1 MAESLRQEPGE
12 PPPITLRPLG
22 PADSA
27 GLQQVYEGANDI
39 FVASTGAPV
48 RPDQADQDL
57 ADTLGDDARYLL
69 GVFWRDRMVGVVDF
83 RLAEPEPLAVRLGLI
98 LLSQPYRRQGL
109 GSWALRILEEWLRQ
123 ATPTLA
129 IMVTV
134 RAQDF
139 AAQAFFRHHGYV
151 YTGQAVRLNA
161 GPAGSS
167 RLLWLRKDL

>member
-1 MAESLRQEPGE
+1 MVDTLRQDPGE
-12 PPPITLRPLG
+12 PPPITLRPLDLDETG
-22 PADSA
+22 E
-27 GLQQVYEGANDI
+27 LQQVYQGADDV
-39 FVASTGAPV
+39 FVATTGAPV
-48 RPDQADQDL
+48 RPGQAERDL
-57 ADTLGDDARYLL
+57 AEARGDDARYLL
-69 GVFWRDRMVGVVDF
+69 GIFLQERMVGVVDF

-98 LLSQPYRRQGL
+98 LLSRPYRRQGL

-123 ATPTLA
+123 ATPTVA

-134 RAQDF
+134 RAQDYI
-139 AAQAFFRHHGYV
+139 AQAFFRHHGYV